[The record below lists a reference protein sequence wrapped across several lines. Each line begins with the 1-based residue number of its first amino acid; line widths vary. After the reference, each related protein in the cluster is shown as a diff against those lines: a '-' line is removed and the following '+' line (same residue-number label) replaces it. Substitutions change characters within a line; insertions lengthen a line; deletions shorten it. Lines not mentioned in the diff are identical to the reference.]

1 MKAEFKQTKTSDGLP
16 LTVGKKYDVIDVKCK
31 NGFEVSKVL
40 IKNDKAEEHWYSA
53 ALFIFHAEATAAM
66 KVAAVDAAMAAGAMA
81 TPEPETITTQLIA
94 EGRIV
99 KEIIEKNEQKALE
112 AMRIPAAMFGA

>member
-81 TPEPETITTQLIA
+81 TPDPQTIIITTA
-94 EGRIV
+94 EHR
-99 KEIIEKNEQKALE
+99 KSHSLDSIERVLKAAEL
-112 AMRIPAAMFGA
+112 ARGLMFGA

>member
-16 LTVGKKYDVIDVKCK
+16 LTVGKKYDVIDVICK

-40 IKNDKAEEHWYSA
+40 IKNDKSEECWYSA
-53 ALFIFHAEATAAM
+53 VLFIFHAEATAAM

-81 TPEPETITTQLIA
+81 TPEPQTITTQLFA
-94 EGRIV
+94 NGRIV
-99 KEIIEKNEQKALE
+99 KEIIEKNQQEALKATK
-112 AMRIPAAMFGA
+112 IPATMFGA